1 MHPVIHLGPLE
12 LPSYFLMLTIGYL
25 IVSFMAFREFDRE
38 GIPRN
43 RGVDLVIVLFIA
55 GIVGARLFSV
65 VADGYF
71 MDYVHL
77 CTNPLLVQGEHLPGG
92 RLCISNDQCKAA
104 DKGELCDKSTG
115 VCHPGRDCLR
125 AFKFWYGGLTFYG
138 GVFLAVLAGLWYIRR
153 FKLPLFKIMDTAGW
167 GIALGLGFGRIGC
180 LLAGCCFGLP
190 CKVHHWY
197 CLVFPRGSPAWEHQV
212 RELHILSASAAHSL
226 PVYPT
231 EPLHSISNFL
241 IFAFLYFYLRPRRKF
256 DSQVFYVF
264 LMLYSVTR
272 FTIEFIR
279 GDPRG
284 GFWGLSTS
292 QWIGIPVFFAA
303 LFLYVWTSHRA
314 QQHTE

>member
-1 MHPVIHLGPLE
+1 MFSVIRLGPLE

-25 IVSFMAFREFDRE
+25 VAAFLAFRDSDRQ
-38 GIPRN
+38 GMPRN
-43 RGVDLVIVLFIA
+43 RVVDLVIVLFIA

-77 CTNPLLVQGEHLPGG
+77 CTDPKLVQPENLPGN
-92 RLCISNDQCKAA
+92 RLCVKDSQCKAA
-104 DKGELCDKSTG
+104 HKGGLCDAATG
-115 VCHPGRDCLR
+115 ICHPARDCLR

-138 GVFLAVLAGLWYIRR
+138 GIILALLVGFWYIRH
-153 FKLPLFKIMDTAGW
+153 FKLPLLKILDIGGW
-167 GIALGLGFGRIGC
+167 AIALGLGFGRIGC

-190 CKVHHWY
+190 CTGNQRY

-212 RELHILSASAAHSL
+212 NELHILAGSAQHSL

-231 EPLHSISNFL
+231 EPIHSISNFL
-241 IFAFLYFYLRPRRKF
+241 IFAFLYFYLRPRRRF
-256 DSQVFYVF
+256 DGQIFYAF

-272 FTIEFIR
+272 FVIEFIR

-284 GFWGLSTS
+284 GMLGLSTS
-292 QWIGIPVFFAA
+292 QLMGIPVFLLAMV
-303 LFLYVWTSHRA
+303 LYILAGRKNN
-314 QQHTE
+314 QQK